1 MSIKKSVG
9 LVILVEM
16 PNRGLVAILQR
27 RGPYNFEEGE
37 TESWSGGCQVTTHGT
52 LEEKEAFKT
61 ALFREAAEE
70 LGEDAM
76 RLIYKHSDDL
86 VEAFHLNVEDKE
98 VITYAVKMD
107 FAFIKEIRLGPST
120 GGLELVSRNEVS
132 DIAEDLR
139 LFSRDDGVQDNA
151 TIAMFPDE
159 KAAVL
164 KAFELF
170 SH

>member
-1 MSIKKSVG
+1 MAPWK
-9 LVILVEM
+9 
-16 PNRGLVAILQR
+16 RG
-27 RGPYNFEEGE
+27 
-37 TESWSGGCQVTTHGT
+37 
-52 LEEKEAFKT
+52 EAFKT

-86 VEAFHLNVEDKE
+86 VEAFHLKVEGKE
-98 VITYAVKMD
+98 VITFAVKMNYS
-107 FAFIKEIRLGPST
+107 FIREIRLSPST

-139 LFSRDDGVQDNA
+139 LFSREDGVQDNA

-159 KAAVL
+159 KEAVL